1 MSDYRHTNLNK
12 MKFLLDQL
20 DSTTGFLDRN
30 SCLHMAEEL
39 IARAR
44 ETGQPLTALW
54 LDLDRFKQINE
65 SCGYLGGDNVI
76 ALIASRIKERLNNRA
91 EIGRVGADEFVCL
104 LPAIDLAQA
113 EQMALDL
120 MHIIEPE
127 LELGGIRFRPTASIG
142 LALLEPEDDAFSLLE
157 RADRAKVAAKKQGG
171 NRYVVSG
178 TEPTPGRL
186 GVMLV
191 REELEVEH
199 KLHTALES
207 GGLQLHYQPIIGLNG
222 KVQAVEA
229 LMRCSANGENIP
241 PAKFIPVAEKTGLI
255 IRLGEWSLLQGARH
269 ARHMSDAGI
278 PTRTAINVSRSQLV
292 DPRFSQA
299 LNAALICANVSPE
312 LIELELTESLFM
324 DISDTVQANLRIAR
338 DLGVSLAIDDFGTG
352 YSCLANLKDIPATK
366 LKLDRAFVIV
376 LPHDRRAMSV
386 VKAMAQL
393 GKELGMTVVAE
404 GAETQEQVDALT
416 EAGVDCIQ
424 GYIYARPMDD
434 IALLSWIKK
443 REQS

>member
-1 MSDYRHTNLNK
+1 
-12 MKFLLDQL
+12 MKYLLYQL
-20 DSTTGFLDRN
+20 DPTTGFLDRN
-30 SCLHMAEEL
+30 GCLHVAEEL
-39 IARAR
+39 IAHAR
-44 ETGQPLTALW
+44 ETGQPLATLW

-65 SCGYLGGDNVI
+65 SFGYLGGDNVI
-76 ALIASRIKERLNNRA
+76 ALIANRLKEKLDNRA
-91 EIGRVGADEFVCL
+91 EVGRVGADEFVCL
-104 LPAIDLAQA
+104 IPNLDLAQA
-113 EQMALDL
+113 EQVALEL

-127 LELGGIRFRPTASIG
+127 LELGGIHFRPTASIG
-142 LALLEPEDDAFSLLE
+142 IAMLEPEDDAFGLLE

-178 TEPTPGRL
+178 TEPMPGRL
-186 GVMLV
+186 GIMLV

-199 KLHTALES
+199 KLHTALEN
-207 GGLQLHYQPIIGLNG
+207 GGLQLHYQPIIRADGTI
-222 KVQAVEA
+222 QAVEA
-229 LMRCSANGENIP
+229 LMRCTANGENIP

-255 IRLGEWSLLQGARH
+255 VRLGEWSLLQGARQ
-269 ARHMSDAGI
+269 ARHMSDAGM
-278 PTRTAINVSRSQLV
+278 PTKIAINVSRSQLV
-292 DPRFSQA
+292 DPKFSQA
-299 LNAALICANVSPE
+299 LNAALICANVRPE

-324 DISDTVQANLRIAR
+324 DISETVQINLRTAR
-338 DLGVSLAIDDFGTG
+338 DLGICLAIDDFGTG

-376 LPHDRRAMSV
+376 LPHDRRAMAV

-404 GAETQEQVDALT
+404 GAETQEQVNALI

-434 IALLSWIKK
+434 LSLSSWIKE
-443 REQS
+443 RNQS

>member
-1 MSDYRHTNLNK
+1 
-12 MKFLLDQL
+12 MKYLLYQL
-20 DSTTGFLDRN
+20 DPTTGFLDRN
-30 SCLHMAEEL
+30 GCLHMAEEM
-39 IARAR
+39 IAHAR
-44 ETGQPLTALW
+44 ETGQPLATLW

-65 SCGYLGGDNVI
+65 SFGYLGGDNVI
-76 ALIASRIKERLNNRA
+76 ALIAQRIKEKLGNRA

-104 LPAIDLAQA
+104 VPNLDLAHA
-113 EQMALDL
+113 EQMALEL
-120 MHIIEPE
+120 MRMIEPD
-127 LELGGIRFRPTASIG
+127 LDLGGIHFRPTASIG
-142 LALLEPEDDAFSLLE
+142 IALFEPEDDAFGLLE
-157 RADRAKVAAKKQGG
+157 RADRAKIAAKKLGG

-186 GVMLV
+186 GIMLV

-207 GGLQLHYQPIIGLNG
+207 GGLQLHYQPIIWLNG

-229 LMRCSANGENIP
+229 LMRCNANGENIS

-255 IRLGEWSLLQGARH
+255 VRLGEWSLLQGARH

-278 PTRTAINVSRSQLV
+278 PTKTAINVSRSQLV
-292 DPRFSQA
+292 DSKFSQA
-299 LNAALICANVSPE
+299 LNAALICADVSPD

-324 DISDTVQANLRIAR
+324 DISETVQANLRAAR
-338 DLGVSLAIDDFGTG
+338 DLGISLSIDDFGTG

-376 LPHDRRAMSV
+376 LPHDRRAMAV

-404 GAETQEQVDALT
+404 GAETQEQVDALV

-424 GYIYARPMDD
+424 GYIYAKPMDAT
-434 IALLSWIKK
+434 ALLSWLKE
-443 REQS
+443 RELS